1 MNHSCI
7 FSLVT
12 LQHYFIL
19 EHYHNLSNMASIT
32 KLEISCLKSVIDSE
46 FVIDSESIPAHL
58 VKKIKEM
65 RAINGKY
72 ISQDNLDS
80 ISSIEINYDGET
92 NKLSFMVC
100 RKIHRVV
107 FNKQML
113 SPINTAILRLVQLNE
128 DALMEVEILSEED
141 VTIVKLTCKDSGWQ
155 WKLSLEIRY
164 LFCYNKGLII
174 QIIFQQYWEG
184 FAVEKGVA
192 KKNIQGEKQMVDRT
206 WQGDVF
212 NIQKILISSKFYVID
227 MIIFL

>member
-19 EHYHNLSNMASIT
+19 EHFHNLSNMASIT

-92 NKLSFMVC
+92 IKLSFMVC

-107 FNKQML
+107 Q
-113 SPINTAILRLVQLNE
+113 LVQINE

>member
-12 LQHYFIL
+12 LQYYFIL
-19 EHYHNLSNMASIT
+19 EHYHNISNMASIT

-92 NKLSFMVC
+92 IKLSFMVC

-141 VTIVKLTCKDSGWQ
+141 VTIVKLTCKDSGWK
-155 WKLSLEIRY
+155 WNLSLEIRY
-164 LFCYNKGLII
+164 LFCYNK
-174 QIIFQQYWEG
+174 
-184 FAVEKGVA
+184 
-192 KKNIQGEKQMVDRT
+192 
-206 WQGDVF
+206 
-212 NIQKILISSKFYVID
+212 
-227 MIIFL
+227 